1 MVVPRHR
8 AFDRSSPKPPPG
20 LAGWS
25 DGLRTV
31 AAVTASH
38 PAPAALPGHDE
49 RREDPPETTLVL
61 TIVGTRASVPFPAD
75 PSPGYLVDDGTTTVL
90 LDCGPGVAGAVWAYV
105 DPAGLDA
112 VVISHLHSDHC
123 YDLLPLGK
131 RLVQERLRDPDA
143 TPRTVRLL
151 VPRGAG
157 ATLRSLNDL
166 FPVGGFAPAL
176 DRVFDEVFEL
186 VEYEPGDV
194 HTIGTLTATLE
205 PVQHAVSCCAIR
217 LESGAAT
224 LTYSGDTGWSD
235 GLLRAAV
242 GADVLLCEA
251 TTRDGSHGAHGHLS
265 ARDAGRA
272 AAAADARHLVLT
284 HFTRTD
290 AAWLDALG
298 DDAAREFGGVVSLAR
313 PGDRFRTGP

>member
-1 MVVPRHR
+1 M
-8 AFDRSSPKPPPG
+8 
-20 LAGWS
+20 
-25 DGLRTV
+25 
-31 AAVTASH
+31 TASH
-38 PAPAALPGHDE
+38 PASAALPGHDAL
-49 RREDPPETTLVL
+49 REDPPDTTLVL
-61 TIVGTRASVPFPAD
+61 TVVGTRASVPFPAD

-131 RLVQERLRDPDA
+131 RLVQERLRAPDE
-143 TPRTVRLL
+143 PVRTIRLL

-186 VEYEPGDV
+186 VEYEPGEV
-194 HTIGTLTATLE
+194 HAIGTLTAALE
-205 PVQHAVSCCAIR
+205 PVQHAVACCAVR
-217 LESGAAT
+217 LAAGSTT
-224 LTYSGDTGWSD
+224 LAYSGDTGWSE
-235 GLLRAAV
+235 GLLRAAAD
-242 GADVLLCEA
+242 ADVLLCEA
-251 TTRDGSHGAHGHLS
+251 TTRDGSHAAHGHLS

-272 AAAADARHLVLT
+272 AAAAGAGHLVLT

-290 AAWLDALG
+290 AAWLDALRA
-298 DDAAREFGGVVSLAR
+298 DAASEFGGAVSVAR